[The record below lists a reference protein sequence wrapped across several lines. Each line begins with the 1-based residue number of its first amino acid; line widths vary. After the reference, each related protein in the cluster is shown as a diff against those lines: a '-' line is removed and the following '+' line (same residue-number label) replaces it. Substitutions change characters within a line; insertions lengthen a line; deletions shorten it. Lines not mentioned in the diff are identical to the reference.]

1 MAIRFRRANNRVLTG
16 DGVDAT
22 LVYAELIDDNTTLV
36 PLNDV
41 KLNVAIEGSAALV
54 GPEEITTVGGIAPFW
69 VRGSRLGTGTAQ
81 IVVKAADM
89 ELEGVFKISVK
100 KLDLSKEPENFSWW
114 EDVERA
120 KVVVADI
127 AREKPAYASSCASD
141 CTAEFG
147 NSGNPGL
154 WWKAASNNAG
164 EWWMVDTGA
173 LHQLSSVN
181 IVWPKEHAYRYI
193 IECSRDAFAENPEW
207 TLLMSQA
214 DNVIPSINTNDEIN
228 NVGRYVRITLT
239 GNVDDENPV
248 SFNMFSVYGNV
259 LG

>member
-1 MAIRFRRANNRVLTG
+1 
-16 DGVDAT
+16 
-22 LVYAELIDDNTTLV
+22 
-36 PLNDV
+36 
-41 KLNVAIEGSAALV
+41 
-54 GPEEITTVGGIAPFW
+54 
-69 VRGSRLGTGTAQ
+69 
-81 IVVKAADM
+81 
-89 ELEGVFKISVK
+89 
-100 KLDLSKEPENFSWW
+100 
-114 EDVERA
+114 
-120 KVVVADI
+120 
-127 AREKPAYASSCASD
+127 
-141 CTAEFG
+141 
-147 NSGNPGL
+147 
-154 WWKAASNNAG
+154 
-164 EWWMVDTGA
+164 MVDTGA